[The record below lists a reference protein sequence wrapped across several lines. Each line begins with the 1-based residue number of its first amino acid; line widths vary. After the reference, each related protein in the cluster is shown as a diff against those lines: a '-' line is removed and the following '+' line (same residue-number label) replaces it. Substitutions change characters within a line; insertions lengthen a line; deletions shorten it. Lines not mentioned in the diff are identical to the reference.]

1 MKKLFLAVVF
11 FAVVVTFLS
20 NEPVF
25 AQEKN
30 LKIAMI
36 LWRGETL
43 AERGFKDG
51 LRELGYSVQFTIMR
65 SRQDRK
71 KMGRVLRTQLKPTLH
86 QYDYIYTFGT
96 TVTKA
101 AKYFIKNKVPQI
113 FNIIVAPVRAGI
125 VKTMESSGGNISG
138 VTNRVPFYLQIE
150 AALKVMKIKK
160 LGLFFNPREKNSM
173 LVRQSFQKLAKSYN
187 FQLID
192 LRSPPALK
200 MLETNLQ
207 KLKDKSVVVDA
218 VYLPN
223 DSFLLSKA
231 KLVGA
236 QLRAA
241 KVRSFGA
248 VQSYVN
254 AGALMG
260 LVPDYYKLGKAAAK
274 IVDRHEKGEKLQN
287 IPVHRTKAPR
297 LVINKTTAKA
307 LNVKVAE
314 NLLKKAILVE

>member
-1 MKKLFLAVVF
+1 MKNYFLVIVWVMLAVVSLF
-11 FAVVVTFLS
+11 GTPLS
-20 NEPVF
+20 
-25 AQEKN
+25 AAEKKLN
-30 LKIAMI
+30 IAMI
-36 LWRGETL
+36 LWRGETP

-101 AKYFIKNKVPQI
+101 AKYVIQNKVPQI

-138 VTNRVPFYLQIE
+138 VTNRIPFNLQIE
-150 AALKVMKIKK
+150 AAMKVMKIKK

-173 LVRQSFQKLAKSYN
+173 LVRQSFKKLAKSYN

-192 LRSPPALK
+192 LRSPPALG
-200 MLETNLQ
+200 MLKKNLQ

-231 KLVGA
+231 KLVGT

-248 VQSYVN
+248 VQRYVN

-297 LVINKTTAKA
+297 LVINKTTAKV
-307 LNVKVAE
+307 LNLKIE
-314 NLLKKAILVE
+314 ESLLKNAILVE